1 MIMAVFYFTK
11 KIFIVVVLAFFISYS
26 HADDFS
32 YPTLHHSNSDF
43 GGVGLMQ
50 MPTAR
55 MHQEGE
61 LTLGAS
67 FNQDYYNYWLSL
79 QLFPWL
85 ETTIRYTQI
94 PDFLYNTNENF
105 SGDTLR
111 TDKGIDIKIRL
122 LKESYWFPKLAIGL
136 RDLGGTGVFDGEFI
150 VANKQFR
157 AIDFTLGLGWGYIGQ
172 RGNIKNPLCA
182 INNKYCYRDYYSG
195 YNPTGGI
202 LETNRLFKGN
212 SAIFGGIEYQT
223 PFSPLQLKLEYDGN
237 DYSQDYRV
245 QRGHDARIQRSPF
258 NIGIVYQV
266 TNWATANISYERGN
280 MVSFGLSVNTN
291 FNQLKSSWLDEPIPS
306 ITTTPTANQLTTEQW
321 QQLAQDVENI
331 AGYKNPTIYQNSDS
345 SITVVAEQVKYRD
358 RDQAQLRAGI
368 LLNNQAPAVEEFKI
382 VETVANQPIT
392 ETILNH
398 QQLLQVVNNDYIGS
412 NITDS
417 RTTAAPQD
425 IQGQPMID
433 LNQNWYVGIAPTLQQ
448 SLGGSEGFYM
458 FNVGVTA
465 SADYWF
471 NNHVTVGG
479 SVYLNLY
486 DTYDKFKYDVPPDG
500 THNKRVRT
508 LVRQYI
514 TDNTLR
520 MNNLQLTWLDQV
532 SSDWYA
538 QAYAGYLEV
547 MFGGV
552 GSEVLYR
559 PVGSNW
565 ALGLDINYVKQRDP
579 HSAFGFFKDQTQ
591 YDDQLGRPYEVQT
604 GITTGNLTVYYQ
616 PQWQWLP
623 NTLLKVSAGRY
634 LAEDTGITID
644 FSKQFDSGIITGAF
658 ITKTNMSAEE
668 YGEGSFNKGF
678 YLSIPFDILTVKP
691 STNRANISWLPM
703 TRDGGQLLGHK
714 YYLYNLTDSRNP
726 QHKR

>member
-1 MIMAVFYFTK
+1 MSIFYLTK
-11 KIFIVVVLAFFISYS
+11 KTFTLVFLVFFISYS

-32 YPTLHHSNSDF
+32 YPTLLHSNSDF

-55 MHQEGE
+55 MYQEGE
-61 LTLGAS
+61 LTLGTS
-67 FNQDYYNYWLSL
+67 FNKDYYNYWLSL
-79 QLFPWL
+79 QLFSWL
-85 ETTIRYTQI
+85 ETTIRYTQM

-111 TDKGIDIKIRL
+111 TDKGIDIKIKL
-122 LKESYWFPKLAIGL
+122 LDESYWVPELAMGL

-150 VANKQFR
+150 VANKRFGPL
-157 AIDFTLGLGWGYIGQ
+157 DFTLGLGWGYIGQ
-172 RGNIKNPLCA
+172 RGNIKNPLCTL
-182 INNKYCYRDYYSG
+182 NNKYCQRDYYSG

-245 QRGHDARIQRSPF
+245 QRGHDARTQSTPF
-258 NIGIVYQV
+258 NIGIVYQI

-280 MVSFGLSVNTN
+280 TISLGLSVNTN
-291 FNQLKSSWLDEPIPS
+291 FNQLKPSWLDEPIP
-306 ITTTPTANQLTTEQW
+306 TTATATATASQLTIEQW
-321 QQLAQDVENI
+321 QQLAQDIEKI
-331 AGYKNPTIYQNSDS
+331 AGYKNPTIYQDGDS

-358 RDQAQLRAGI
+358 RDQAQLRVGI
-368 LLNNQAPAVEEFKI
+368 LLNNQAPPVEQFKI
-382 VETVANQPIT
+382 IETVTNQPIT
-392 ETILNH
+392 ETILNR

-412 NITDS
+412 NIADS
-417 RTTAAPQD
+417 RTTAAPNV
-425 IQGQPMID
+425 IQGQQMID
-433 LNQNWYVGIAPTLQQ
+433 MNQNWNIGIAPTLQQ

-471 NNHVTVGG
+471 NDHFTVGG

-520 MNNLQLTWLDQV
+520 MNNLQLTWLDQI

-552 GSEVLYR
+552 GGEVLYR

-565 ALGLDINYVKQRDP
+565 ALGLDVNYVKQRDP
-579 HSAFGFFKDQTQ
+579 HSAFGFFKDQNQ
-591 YDDQLGRPYEVQT
+591 YDDHLGRPYEVQT
-604 GITTGNLTVYYQ
+604 GTTTGNITTYYQ

-623 NTLLKVSAGRY
+623 NTLLKISIGRY
-634 LAEDTGITID
+634 LAEDTGVTID
-644 FSKQFDSGIITGAF
+644 FSKKFDSGIIAGAF
-658 ITKTNMSAEE
+658 ITKTSMSAEE

-678 YLSIPFDILTVKP
+678 YISIPFDLLTVKP
-691 STNRANISWLPM
+691 STSRANISWLPM

-714 YYLYNLTDSRNP
+714 YHLYNLTDSRQP
-726 QHKR
+726 QRDH